1 MKLPRDL
8 DGAITNLGIGRLDG
22 NICPRSLALPMI
34 FEPISAIQGQGV
46 IIDIVTEN
54 WPVSELIR
62 APKLVWKR

>member
-1 MKLPRDL
+1 
-8 DGAITNLGIGRLDG
+8 
-22 NICPRSLALPMI
+22 MI
-34 FEPISAIQGQGV
+34 FEPISAIQGRGV